1 MDQINYGN
9 IRLGIADAGT
19 QMLSALKNASQGL
32 GFRDVK
38 ASQDLK
44 LIEDALATNSLDLV
58 ICDAELGEGESDSH
72 SLVKSVR
79 RGELGDNPFVK
90 FMFVLSS
97 SNTDFV
103 RKLIDCGADD
113 MLVKP
118 ISPSIL
124 SKRINHLTNSRK
136 PFVVTYDYI
145 GPDRRANSRSEAN
158 DIEKIEVP
166 NALQLKTRADFR
178 QHLLTKQ
185 ITQAKEKINVRIV
198 ECQACQISYQA
209 DKALVFIN
217 SGEDTLGNKSAKT
230 HLDQLIEGAK
240 NLVPLL
246 ENTAYAQE
254 DIIVNTISDVAKRI
268 LSDPKPKSNDV
279 DQLNKISKLVRKSFA
294 SSQQVA
300 A

>member
-1 MDQINYGN
+1 MDQANYGN

-19 QMLSALKNASQGL
+19 QMLSALKNCSQGL

-38 ASQDLK
+38 ASQDIKYIEESL
-44 LIEDALATNSLDLV
+44 LINSLDLI
-58 ICDAELGEGESDSH
+58 ICDAELGEDGNDAY
-72 SLVKSVR
+72 SLVKKVR
-79 RGELGDNPFVK
+79 KGELGNNPFIK
-90 FMFVLSS
+90 FIFVLSS
-97 SNTDFV
+97 SNKDLV
-103 RKLIDCGADD
+103 KKLIDCGADD

-118 ISPSIL
+118 ISPAIL
-124 SKRINHLTNSRK
+124 SKRINYMTNSRK

-145 GPDRRANSRSEAN
+145 GPDRRVGSRSEGD
-158 DIEKIEVP
+158 DITKIEVP

-185 ITQAKEKINVRIV
+185 INQAKEKINIQLI

-217 SGEDTLGNKSAKT
+217 SGKSALNHHST
-230 HLDQLIEGAK
+230 QESLDQLIVAAEE
-240 NLVPLL
+240 LLPLL

-254 DIIVNTISDVAKRI
+254 DIIINTIINIAKSL
-268 LSDPKPKSNDV
+268 LSAAKPDQNDV
-279 DQLNKISKLVRKSFA
+279 DQLNKISKLIRKSFG
-294 SSQQVA
+294 SSQLVA

>member
-1 MDQINYGN
+1 MDQTNYGN
-9 IRLGIADAGT
+9 IRLGIADPGT
-19 QMLSALKNASQGL
+19 QMLSALKNCSQGL

-38 ASQDLK
+38 ASLDLK
-44 LIEDALATNSLDLV
+44 YIEESLAVNSLDLI
-58 ICDAELGEGESDSH
+58 ICDAELGEDGNDAY
-72 SLVKSVR
+72 SLVKKVR
-79 RGELGDNPFVK
+79 KGELGNNPFVK

-97 SNTDFV
+97 SNKDLV
-103 RKLIDCGADD
+103 KKLIDCGADD

-118 ISPSIL
+118 VSPAIL
-124 SKRINHLTNSRK
+124 SKRINYMTNCRK

-145 GPDRRANSRSEAN
+145 GPDRRAGSRSEVD
-158 DIEKIEVP
+158 DITKIEVP

-185 ITQAKEKINVRIV
+185 INQAKEKMNVQLI

-217 SGEDTLGNKSAKT
+217 SGKSALSNKT
-230 HLDQLIEGAK
+230 TQEYLEQLIVVAEG
-240 NLVPLL
+240 LVPLL

-254 DIIVNTISDVAKRI
+254 DIIINTIINVAKSV
-268 LSDPKPKSNDV
+268 LSAAKPDQNDV
-279 DQLNKISKLVRKSFA
+279 EQLNKISKLIRKSFS
-294 SSQQVA
+294 SSQLVA